1 MEETRVM
8 QARLMS
14 SKKDQRG
21 RRVRESRTIEPS
33 QNGPAP
39 TSDAPVAGRRSVTGL
54 RGLTGRCSGALVLA
68 LLTVA
73 SPAAAA
79 PVGSLS
85 ASLSVL
91 YGNNWSG
98 DAQYDPYGVGVGLNG
113 GVVLPGSI
121 YIGGALKHFFGQ
133 KVEESLLS
141 LPSIDVERTSSLTE
155 LTGHLGYEL
164 DFAAAALRPSLG
176 FGYSLASVEVQ
187 STRAGVETSSAST
200 DGAFV
205 LSPGVEARIPIG
217 RVAGC
222 VELRYEALLGGDTEQ
237 SALLIGVG
245 VGVDL

>member
-8 QARLMS
+8 QATLMS
-14 SKKDQRG
+14 SKNDQRG
-21 RRVRESRTIEPS
+21 RRVRAGRTIEPNR
-33 QNGPAP
+33 NGPAP
-39 TSDAPVAGRRSVTGL
+39 TSGVPVAGPRSLTGL
-54 RGLTGRCSGALVLA
+54 RGLTGLCSGALVVT
-68 LLTVA
+68 LLSVA
-73 SPAAAA
+73 SPAVAA

-85 ASLSVL
+85 SSLSVL

-98 DAQYDPYGVGVGLNG
+98 DPQYDPYGLGLGLNA
-113 GVVLPGSI
+113 GVVLPGSF
-121 YIGGALKHFFGQ
+121 YLGGALRHFFGQ
-133 KVEESLLS
+133 KVEYSLLS
-141 LPSIDVERTSSLTE
+141 LPSIDVEQTSSLTE

-176 FGYSLASVEVQ
+176 VGYSLTSVEVQ

-200 DGAFV
+200 EGAFV

-222 VELRYEALLGGDTEQ
+222 VELRYEALLGGDTDQ
-237 SALLIGVG
+237 SALVIGVG